1 MKFSLSLLK
10 PLIDKTVGKEQN
22 FLPFFTRRSR
32 YCIVLPNA
40 PKAEYIADMNIHLN
54 NALRQLANISAYHIY
69 AEVQA
74 VRGLKIEIIGGH
86 SRISVG
92 ERCEVQRQ
100 DGTEILCEV
109 IGFERNTAIA
119 MAYGEV
125 SGIKPGARVRLLSGG
140 AEIYPSLD
148 WLGRTID
155 AFGAPLDGFGYLP
168 QGETAYAIKASPLPA
183 HTRNRVGKRIDLGVK
198 SLNTFT
204 TCCRGQRMG
213 IFSGSG
219 VGKSTLL
226 SMVARYTSADVIVIG
241 LIGERGREVQDFII
255 DDLGIEGLKRAVVVV
270 ATSDEPALK
279 RREAAYTTLAVAE
292 YFRDQGKDVLC
303 LMDSVTRFAMAQREI
318 GLSVGEPPASK
329 GYTPTVF
336 SELPRLLERAGPGQ
350 GESGSITGLFTVLV
364 EGDDFNEP
372 ISDAVRGILDGHI
385 ILSRDI
391 AQRNRY
397 PAIDVLG
404 SISRMM
410 PDCNSESQNLLID
423 RARALLSTYKDM
435 EELIRIGAYRSGS
448 NDAVDAAIYFNP
460 ALEDFLRQSK
470 NESFTL
476 EQSFQSL
483 AENLGQTE
491 GDTEQAETAKD
502 A

>member
-1 MKFSLSLLK
+1 
-10 PLIDKTVGKEQN
+10 
-22 FLPFFTRRSR
+22 
-32 YCIVLPNA
+32 
-40 PKAEYIADMNIHLN
+40 MNIHLN
-54 NALRQLANISAYHIY
+54 NALRELEQVSAYRIY
-69 AEVQA
+69 AEVLA
-74 VRGLKIEIIGGH
+74 VRGLKIEIVGAQG
-86 SRISVG
+86 SISVG
-92 ERCEVQRQ
+92 ERCQIMRQ
-100 DGTEILCEV
+100 DGTEVLCEI
-109 IGFERNTAIA
+109 IGFERTSAVA
-119 MAYGEV
+119 MAYGET
-125 SGIKPGARVRLLSGG
+125 SGIRPGAQVRILKSS
-140 AEIYPSLD
+140 AQIYPCLD

-155 AFGAPLDGFGYLP
+155 AFGTPLDGFGPLP
-168 QGETAYAIKASPLPA
+168 QGEDVYEVKASPLPA

-198 SLNTFT
+198 SLNAFT

-226 SMVARYTSADVIVIG
+226 SMIARYTSADVIVIG

-255 DDLGIEGLKRAVVVV
+255 DDLGVEGLKRAVVVV

-336 SELPRLLERAGPGQ
+336 SELPRLLERAGPGS
-350 GESGSITGLFTVLV
+350 GEGGSITGLFTVLV

-397 PAIDVLG
+397 PAIDVLS

-435 EELIRIGAYRSGS
+435 EELIRLGAYRQGS
-448 NDAVDAAIYFNP
+448 NDVVDAAIYFNP
-460 ALEDFLRQSK
+460 ALEGFLRQSK
-470 NESFTL
+470 NEPFSL
-476 EQSFQSL
+476 EQSFQAL
-483 AENLGQTE
+483 AKDLGQVEE
-491 GDTEQAETAKD
+491 GAEQEGEGS
-502 A
+502 